1 MNSNVHLNYILTK
14 FQFSILEQLDFR
26 VQSKMRKKI
35 LVPIVIML
43 GLLITAYVMFGNPI
57 ITYHNYQL
65 KQSIRTISEPEVTL
79 NEIIPFA
86 WDTVYTFSP
95 YTSRSEIEEIIGFKS
110 SAVQETVSEGMVQ
123 LLFVKGSSVVA
134 SVCGYAENLGYRV
147 DFVDK
152 VNFKDRTLFN
162 ASMQDGVMSLTER

>member
-1 MNSNVHLNYILTK
+1 
-14 FQFSILEQLDFR
+14 
-26 VQSKMRKKI
+26 MRKKI
-35 LVPIVIML
+35 LVTVTIMI
-43 GLLITAYVMFGNPI
+43 GLLITGYIIFGNPI

-65 KQSIRTISEPEVTL
+65 KQSIRTISKSEVTL
-79 NEIIPFA
+79 NEIVPFA
-86 WDTVYTFSP
+86 WETIYTFSP

-110 SAVQETVSEGMVQ
+110 SAVQEAVNEGMVQ

-152 VNFKDRTLFN
+152 VNFEDHMLFD
-162 ASMQDGVMSLTER
+162 ASIQDGIIYLTEQ